1 MKENKINNISPL
13 YKEAL
18 LEVEQYKEI
27 ATKEAEKAIIEA
39 IAPLIKEELNK
50 NLKTVSEAKSLIKEE
65 EEDPFTSQTPPADVP
80 VDSSTMPP
88 TQPDSMNVQ
97 TSAPPI
103 TSAPA
108 GLNVP
113 LPDASGKIVI
123 DLADLFAATPEG
135 QEPSV
140 TGAQGVSETIPTTEL
155 GGFPS
160 ETSTTAKTEPLAPVE
175 TTPAKETENPFGE
188 EIQPEG
194 LSYEN
199 FKESVERLQT
209 NILGRKILSLVQ
221 KDSFK
226 QQIFEHYENL
236 ERIARNKKVSE
247 KIATLEEKRLNGL
260 YKHIVESAKKD
271 SIYSKIIKDNIMGQ
285 KREDA
290 TTALAKKLFENVSA
304 KGTAGFGDSPEKPK
318 FEKEL
323 DKSNS
328 SGKHAIATSDSKN
341 VKDPG
346 KKKALTVEALTE
358 SEEALALEAEL
369 KEMFG
374 DDECSSEEVT
384 TEAAEIVADK
394 TADKAQKLSPGK
406 SVNTHELA
414 VMEAKKAKKA
424 KEEKQAK
431 MKKKVKALQEE
442 QARIQKALKECALEE
457 EVIHGT
463 GTITIDLNV
472 NSEDEDMEGSEVELH
487 DLGDEDEFEVV
498 NDDGSELEDMD
509 SSDSDM
515 GEDEDLDSMESE
527 PSLED
532 EDEEEEVEEAV
543 SPVVPESVKRA
554 SNKLVLE
561 NKKLKA
567 DLADHE
573 LLTARALC
581 VSKLFTNEGLSFAQ
595 KRKISEY
602 VDMATS
608 INEVKEV
615 YTNIKKILEEKKKT
629 STTVGSGS
637 SSAPTNKGSANTKA
651 LNESVVADDYAP
663 TKSRW
668 MHLAG
673 ISQKSQ

>member
-1 MKENKINNISPL
+1 MKDNKTSNNISPL
-13 YKEAL
+13 YQEAL

-50 NLKTVSEAKSLIKEE
+50 NLKTVSEQKRLLVEVDEE
-65 EEDPFTSQTPPADVP
+65 TTGLEDPFAAPTDVPAPSTDSAPSLTTNAPAPTEAPLATPPA
-80 VDSSTMPP
+80 
-88 TQPDSMNVQ
+88 
-97 TSAPPI
+97 API
-103 TSAPA
+103 TNAPA

-123 DLADLFAATPEG
+123 DLADLFTSTPEG

-160 ETSTTAKTEPLAPVE
+160 ETSTTAPIEAGTEL
-175 TTPAKETENPFGE
+175 ENPFGE
-188 EIQPEG
+188 EVQPEG
-194 LSYEN
+194 LSYDH
-199 FKESVERLQT
+199 FKESVVRLQT
-209 NILGRKILSLVQ
+209 SILGRKVLTPLQ

-247 KIATLEEKRLNGL
+247 KIATLEEKSLNGL

-318 FEKEL
+318 FETEM
-323 DKSNS
+323 DKSNAA
-328 SGKHAIATSDSKN
+328 GKHAIATSDSKN

-346 KKKALTVEALTE
+346 KKQALTVEALTE

-374 DDECSSEEVT
+374 DDDGEEVT
-384 TEAAEIVADK
+384 TESAKIVADK
-394 TADKAQKLSPGK
+394 TADKAKKLSPGK

-414 VMEAKKAKKA
+414 VMEAKKKKD
-424 KEEKQAK
+424 EKAAK
-431 MKKKVKALQEE
+431 MKKKVKALKEE
-442 QARIQKALKECALEE
+442 QARIQKALKECADEVKSESLDE

-472 NSEDEDMEGSEVELH
+472 NSEEEDGLEGGSGVELH

-509 SSDSDM
+509 SGEEDLSALDSD
-515 GEDEDLDSMESE
+515 EDFDSE
-527 PSLED
+527 
-532 EDEEEEVEEAV
+532 EEEEVEEAV